1 MRILRPC
8 HPPVFYPTA
17 IDRRSKLGLKRV
29 LLIIDPMRRAFLII
43 VVLVAVGAG
52 WYGWTEYNRTA
63 EDTADLDAA
72 ETLDPAALLQAF
84 TADENAANAR
94 FNGKVLEV
102 HGEVRAVNAPENGLV
117 DVVLE
122 TGDPLAGVV
131 CQFAQADLPNNVV
144 AGAPVRIKGL
154 CTGLLMDVV
163 LQRCALVE

>member
-1 MRILRPC
+1 
-8 HPPVFYPTA
+8 
-17 IDRRSKLGLKRV
+17 
-29 LLIIDPMRRAFLII
+29 MRRAFLIVI
-43 VVLVAVGAG
+43 AFVALGAG

-63 EDTADLDAA
+63 EDTAALEAA
-72 ETLDPAALLQAF
+72 ETIEPAALLQAF
-84 TADENAANAR
+84 TADENAANTR

-102 HGEVRAVNAPENGLV
+102 HGEVRSVSTPENGLV

-131 CQFAQADLPNNVV
+131 CQFAQADLPNNP
-144 AGAPVRIKGL
+144 ATGAHVRVKGL